1 MNEKTTATDR
11 DLGVVT
17 TLLTRFL
24 SGRLGRILEI
34 RDKLLS
40 GERLD
45 REDLS
50 FLNDS
55 FHSARQAQPLLDR
68 LPGHQELYCRVM
80 ALYKEIADQ
89 ALANEM
95 SVCSGQGQS

>member
-1 MNEKTTATDR
+1 MNAIATMTER
-11 DLGVVT
+11 DLGIVT
-17 TLLTRFL
+17 TLLERFL
-24 SGRLGRILEI
+24 SGRLGRILGI

-45 REDLS
+45 SEDLS

-55 FHSARQAQPLLDR
+55 FQRARQAQPLLNR
-68 LPGHQELYCRVM
+68 LPDHQELYCRVM

-89 ALANEM
+89 ALANELA
-95 SVCSGQGQS
+95 VHSGQGHS